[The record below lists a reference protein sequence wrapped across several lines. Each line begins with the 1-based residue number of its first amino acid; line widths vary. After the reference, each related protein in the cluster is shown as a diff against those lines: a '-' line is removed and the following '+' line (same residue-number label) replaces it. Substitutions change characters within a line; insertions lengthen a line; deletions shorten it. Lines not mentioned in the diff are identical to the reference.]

1 MADEQQAT
9 PNKYYAVILTAE
21 GDTRV
26 EEFASAAAMAI
37 RLRELVDRDV
47 SVFPFFGQR
56 CHISKPPFRYLM
68 TPTDNIALFDAPTDK
83 LEPDDT
89 GYLGVDPV
97 YFEGPPQIKVPATHN
112 PDAQADEFFEDSS
125 EDVAGIFDNILP
137 DPEA

>member
-1 MADEQQAT
+1 MAEEKQT
-9 PNKYYAVILTAE
+9 PENKYYAVILTSD

-26 EEFASAAAMAI
+26 EEYASASAMAI
-37 RLRELVDRDV
+37 RLRELVDKDV

-68 TPTDNIALFDAPTDK
+68 TPTENIALFEAPTDK

-89 GYLGVDPV
+89 GYLGMDPV
-97 YFEGPPQIKVPATHN
+97 YFEGPPQVKVPAARN
-112 PDAQADEFFEDSS
+112 PDSPADEFFDDSS

-137 DPEA
+137 DPDA

>member
-1 MADEQQAT
+1 MADEKQI
-9 PNKYYAVILTAE
+9 PENKYYAVILTSD

-26 EEFASAAAMAI
+26 EEYDSAAAMAI
-37 RLRELVDRDV
+37 RLRELIDHDV

-56 CHISKPPFRYLM
+56 YHISKPPFRYLM
-68 TPTDNIALFDAPTDK
+68 TPAENIPLFEPPADK

-97 YFEGPPQIKVPATHN
+97 YFEGPPQIKVQTPRNA
-112 PDAQADEFFEDSS
+112 DAQSDEFFDDSS

-137 DPEA
+137 DPDA

>member
-1 MADEQQAT
+1 MAEAKQT
-9 PNKYYAVILTAE
+9 PASKYYAVVLTAD

-26 EEFASAAAMAI
+26 EEYDSAAALAI
-37 RLRELVDRDV
+37 RLKELIDRDV

-68 TPTDNIALFDAPTDK
+68 TPDANIALFDAPEDK
-83 LEPDDT
+83 LEPDES

-97 YFEGPPQIKVPATHN
+97 YFEGPPQVKMPAARN
-112 PDAQADEFFEDSS
+112 PDSPADEFFDDST

-137 DPEA
+137 DPDA